1 MMGDT
6 MTERKKRALAALMC
20 AVLACTLSGCTS
32 NIAALDHDASVTLPP
47 TQVSWKAPTGDTSQ
61 EITQTVLLYVP
72 DVTGTRLIAQPDRIS
87 YSASRHPAEA
97 TLKHLFA
104 FAGNSAAGKLTQE
117 AALQLSTVNPVEI
130 SGDTATVNLGASA
143 LTLAHT
149 EFYVVC
155 QAIANTLC
163 QWGDIKYV
171 NVLVSSAQPGLDVGA
186 SVPAGCFTQ
195 NLSDTIDAL
204 SAYAQSLS
212 QSSADRRFA
221 TAATLYFPSYAGKGI
236 LAETRV
242 LNFPSRNKSLMIETL
257 LDALSSGAQM
267 LHGVPAVP
275 ALAGYL
281 EKSPEMGEVAV
292 SGGQQAVLHFR
303 ASFND
308 ALITAGIPRSAMLS
322 ALTYTI
328 TTFVPGISGVT
339 VYIGDELV
347 TAIVPSG
354 VYEGAGETIDFEGG
368 LMRRSHFSHFLL
380 TQCTLYFGDGAGKLI
395 ATERPVP
402 YYQARS
408 LRYLMNCLLQGP
420 QMYDSVTGLKA
431 VTPPDMKDADVLGV
445 AVTDRRALI
454 NLSQGFMAACADYGE
469 VQERQLIY
477 ALVNTLTELPEVSS
491 VALFIAGAQPDS
503 LCGQLYLPGEFMRN
517 TALIGQN

>member
-1 MMGDT
+1 MMGDNMT
-6 MTERKKRALAALMC
+6 MKIKRVLAALMC
-20 AVLACTLSGCTS
+20 LVLAASLSGCSSGIT
-32 NIAALDHDASVTLPP
+32 ALDHDVSVTLPP

-61 EITQTVLLYVP
+61 EISQTVLLYVP

-97 TLKHLFA
+97 ALKQLFA
-104 FAGNSAAGKLTQE
+104 FAGNSAAAKLTQE
-117 AALQLSTVNPVEI
+117 ITLQLSTVNPVEI

-149 EFYVVC
+149 ELYVVC

-171 NVLVSSAQPGLDVGA
+171 NVLVSSAQPGLDVAA

-195 NLSDTIDAL
+195 NLSDTIDTL

-221 TAATLYFPSYAGKGI
+221 TAATLYFPTYSGKGI

-242 LNFPSRNKSLMIETL
+242 LNFPSRDKSLLIETL
-257 LDALSSGAQM
+257 LDALSAGAQI

-281 EKSPEMGEVAV
+281 EKSPEVGEVAV

-303 ASFND
+303 SSFND
-308 ALITAGIPRSAMLS
+308 ALISAGIPRSVMLS

-328 TTFVPGISGVT
+328 TTFVPGLSGVT

-354 VYEGAGETIDFEGG
+354 VYEGAGETIRFEGG

-380 TQCTLYFGDGAGKLI
+380 TQCTLYFCDGAGKLA

-408 LRYLMNCLLQGP
+408 LRYLINCLLQGP
-420 QMYDSVTGLKA
+420 QMFDSVTGLQA
-431 VTPPDMKDADVLGV
+431 VTPSDMKDADVLGI
-445 AVTDRRALI
+445 AVKDRRALI
-454 NLSQGFMAACADYGE
+454 NLSQAFMNACADYDE
-469 VQERQLIY
+469 EKERLLIY
-477 ALVNTLTELPEVSS
+477 SLVNTLTELPQIASA
-491 VALFIAGAQPDS
+491 ALFIAGTQPDS

-517 TALIGQN
+517 TALIRQN